1 MKKIL
6 LLCAIPALFFLSCK
20 KDNDAKEDS
29 KCQVKLSETVKS
41 VEFRATEKVDK
52 ICAIEVEC
60 SSEKID
66 GDLAIAFAVDPSAV
80 PAGATLLP
88 EAAYSISETAV
99 TLDEENKKGSVS
111 VTVSPIEALETGVD
125 YVLPVRISSEREDIV
140 ISDAVIL
147 IHVMKKA
154 RSLARIPVGGT
165 VASCKDFFILRD
177 KYLITRDAATG
188 VVAKYEYDAAANSFG
203 EADTLATDF
212 NATNVRLFGP
222 APGNSIHYVID
233 PSNTVLG
240 SGWADVWVYQAT
252 DATIS
257 ALKTYDKHDGKIST
271 GCGMFW
277 ELIRGP
283 HSAGIPFVDKTTG
296 GIRFYGVKEDGHTLN
311 GSGNGTTGDALYN
324 YGNAHYQKRF
334 VYKDNIYG
342 VGANPGTLYRHTYNA
357 STKLFNATPV
367 EVGSNWAQFL
377 NICQFGDN
385 LLCQKSDGSLVMYEF
400 DPEMDHT
407 WDANYVEPA
416 E

>member
-41 VEFRATEKVDK
+41 VEFRATATAAQE
-52 ICAIEVEC
+52 CAIEVEC

-66 GDLAIAFAVDPSAV
+66 GDLAIAIAVDPEAV
-80 PAGATLLP
+80 ATDATLLP
-88 EAAYSISETAV
+88 EAAYSISETAIV
-99 TLDEENKKGSVS
+99 LNQENKKGSVS
-111 VTVSPIEALETGVD
+111 VTVSPLALEIGA
-125 YVLPVRISSEREDIV
+125 YVLPVRISTEREDV
-140 ISDAVIL
+140 AISDALIL
-147 IHVMKKA
+147 INVVKKE
-154 RSLARIPVGGT
+154 RSHAAIPVGGQ
-165 VASCKDFFILRD
+165 VASCQDFFILRD
-177 KYLITRDAATG
+177 KYLITRNTTSGD
-188 VVAKYEYDAAANSFG
+188 VLKYEYDAASNSFG
-203 EADTLATDF
+203 EPVTIGTGF
-212 NATNVRLFGP
+212 TSTQVRLFGP
-222 APGNSIHYVID
+222 APGNSIHYVVD
-233 PSNTVLG
+233 PNNTVLG
-240 SGWADVWVYQAT
+240 AGWADVWVYQAT

-385 LLCQKSDGSLVMYEF
+385 LLCQKGDGSLVMYEF
-400 DPEMDHT
+400 DPEMDYT